1 MWPWGIRNPTSQS
14 GVRISDQSGSNFS
27 PLVDAFH
34 PSFPA
39 SLEEYISEPY
49 HLCRDNPKNPQP
61 DDDDDCS
68 ACWPCQG
75 SQSGGIARH
84 RMRNDSTTEHS
95 IENGCAS
102 GAHHCHGVGRGGT
115 LVPGATDPMF
125 RLPTEVSDLILSYLS
140 HAALDAARHT
150 CKDWRRRLLSNS
162 WILSTVLDV
171 SEGKSPLD
179 GSVSG
184 RISHRDL
191 LKKLDRDSNLSSTYR
206 HADAWRTRFRARSL
220 EFTIPPSSSALKSP
234 AFVATARLGTQN
246 GIVAFQLQDL
256 SDSMSHFS
264 KNTLVVYSF
273 DLTDLPRYAGTIHDV
288 EGQGVLRIISVKEI
302 RRNAEWVLRI
312 EIGETAGFYSLHTRE
327 AFAKSDSQFSLKPL
341 ESAEEVL
348 GLSTDDRETGVLD
361 GVHEPFSLSGQSWNV
376 LARLPPNGGVCA
388 SRFLSLE
395 L

>member
-1 MWPWGIRNPTSQS
+1 MWPWVFHNPTLQS
-14 GVRISDQSGSNFS
+14 RVRISDLSGSIFS

-39 SLEEYISEPY
+39 SHEEYISEPY
-49 HLCRDNPKNPQP
+49 HICRDSPRNPQFH
-61 DDDDDCS
+61 DDDDDDYCS
-68 ACWPCQG
+68 DCW
-75 SQSGGIARH
+75 RY
-84 RMRNDSTTEHS
+84 RTRNDSTTERS
-95 IENGCAS
+95 TANECAN
-102 GAHHCHGVGRGGT
+102 GAHHGHRVGRGGK
-115 LVPGATDPMF
+115 LVPGATDPIF
-125 RLPTEVSDLILSYLS
+125 RLPSEVSDLILSYLS

-150 CKDWRRRLLSNS
+150 CKVWRRRLLSNT

-171 SEGKSPLD
+171 SEGKYPLD

-191 LKKLDRDSNLSSTYR
+191 LKKLDRDSNLPSTYR

-220 EFTIPPSSSALKSP
+220 EFAIPSSSTVLKSP

-256 SDSMSHFS
+256 SDHCS
-264 KNTLVVYSF
+264 KNTLVVYRF

-288 EGQGVLRIISVKEI
+288 EGQGALRIISVKEI
-302 RRNAEWVLRI
+302 RRNAQWVLQI
-312 EIGETAGFYSLHTRE
+312 KIGATAGFYSLHTRE
-327 AFAKSDSQFSLKPL
+327 AFAKFDSQFSLKPL

-348 GLSTDDRETGVLD
+348 GLLTKNPVTEVFD
-361 GVHEPFSLSGQSWNV
+361 GAHEPFPISSQSWNV

-388 SRFLSLE
+388 LRFVFLE
-395 L
+395 LCVLEC